1 MAEDLT
7 VPAGLTDYLVILWMN
22 TPLDYDASF
31 PVDFQFLADSHN
43 GILDKF
49 TPFSYVEAI
58 QIKSNADCITDALK
72 KCRYNWNLIETSDTP
87 FPGAMAG
94 NKYIL
99 SNRGIRRIK
108 TYLSKS
114 ALPNKASLLNDCKRL
129 EELRKTFRESPV
141 TDTIAA
147 IVTPYP
153 ADDVRRNFALPK
165 SPLKG
170 IEFLYIS
177 AISRK
182 NFIKSCGG
190 FNSDLA
196 RAVARELRTPR
207 KEKSWVLTMI
217 EGLLNSYLAPYLLF
231 GEPSAGIT
239 PAPDAADATA
249 EETPAT
255 DTGETVEA
263 EPGAAAEFAAALA
276 DAGFTEVKG
285 EHLRND
291 RNGGEPVEMKPPT
304 KKLLI
309 EILPYISEV
318 KRKKAT
324 SDRWS
329 RPDAVSSGIQSG
341 RCESIVLEREG
352 VQYMIIY
359 VKCEI
364 DRKEKYRFGV
374 RIHERTKSGKM
385 KPYTYQFFK

>member
-129 EELRKTFRESPV
+129 EELRKTFRETPV

-190 FNSDLA
+190 VNSDLA

-217 EGLLNSYLAPYLLF
+217 EGLLDSYLAPYLLF

-255 DTGETVEA
+255 DTAETVEA
-263 EPGAAAEFAAALA
+263 EPGAAAVAYPDGLEVIEENKGGAL
-276 DAGFTEVKG
+276 DAGFLKEV
-285 EHLRND
+285 
-291 RNGGEPVEMKPPT
+291 
-304 KKLLI
+304 
-309 EILPYISEV
+309 LPN
-318 KRKKAT
+318 
-324 SDRWS
+324 
-329 RPDAVSSGIQSG
+329 
-341 RCESIVLEREG
+341 
-352 VQYMIIY
+352 VQYIHGKETDRPERWEHPSQITHRERHPWTVFEWEGIRY
-359 VKCEI
+359 RAWKEEYPKKKYAVKWEI
-364 DRKEKYRFGV
+364 QEQGDSPNWVFD
-374 RIHERTKSGKM
+374 
-385 KPYTYQFFK
+385 FKNEG

>member
-7 VPAGLTDYLVILWMN
+7 VPAGLTDYLVILWMDA
-22 TPLDYDASF
+22 TLDYDASF
-31 PVDFQFLADSHN
+31 PVDFQFVADAYN
-43 GILDKF
+43 GILDNF
-49 TPFSYVEAI
+49 DFPFPTVEAI

-72 KCRYNWNLIETSDTP
+72 SCRNNWNLIETSDRP
-87 FPGAMAG
+87 FPVAMAR
-94 NKYIL
+94 NNHIL

-129 EELRKTFRESPV
+129 EELRKTFRETPV

-153 ADDVRRNFALPK
+153 ADDVRRNFALPN
-165 SPLKG
+165 PLEG

-207 KEKSWVLTMI
+207 GEKSWVLTEI
-217 EGLLNSYLAPYLLF
+217 ERLLNSYLAPYLLF
-231 GEPSAGIT
+231 GEHSAGIT

-255 DTGETVEA
+255 DTAETVEA
-263 EPGAAAEFAAALA
+263 EPGAAAVAYPDGLEVIEENKGGAL
-276 DAGFTEVKG
+276 DAGFLKEV
-285 EHLRND
+285 
-291 RNGGEPVEMKPPT
+291 
-304 KKLLI
+304 
-309 EILPYISEV
+309 LPN
-318 KRKKAT
+318 
-324 SDRWS
+324 
-329 RPDAVSSGIQSG
+329 
-341 RCESIVLEREG
+341 
-352 VQYMIIY
+352 VQYIHGQETDRPERWEHPCQITHRERLPWTVFEWEGIRY
-359 VKCEI
+359 RAWKEEYPKKRYAVKWEI
-364 DRKEKYRFGV
+364 QEQEKLPNRVF
-374 RIHERTKSGKM
+374 E
-385 KPYTYQFFK
+385 FKNEG

>member
-22 TPLDYDASF
+22 APLDYDASF
-31 PVDFQFLADSHN
+31 PVDFQFLVDSHN
-43 GILDKF
+43 CTSEKIF
-49 TPFSYVEAI
+49 TPFPTIDAI
-58 QIKSNADCITDALK
+58 QIKS
-72 KCRYNWNLIETSDTP
+72 RYDFISDTLKDIREIWRLEEVSYNSLS
-87 FPGAMAG
+87 FC

-99 SNRGIRRIK
+99 TDRGIRRIK

-129 EELRKTFRESPV
+129 EELRKTFRETPV

-153 ADDVRRNFALPK
+153 TDDVRRNFALPN

-170 IEFLYIS
+170 IDILYIS
-177 AISRK
+177 AISQD

-190 FNSDLA
+190 
-196 RAVARELRTPR
+196 
-207 KEKSWVLTMI
+207 
-217 EGLLNSYLAPYLLF
+217 LNSRFAQDVAHKISAPKEYKSDILTSIGKNLERKLAPYLLF

-249 EETPAT
+249 AKMPAT

-309 EILPYISEV
+309 DILPYISEV

-341 RCESIVLEREG
+341 RCENIVLEREG

-374 RIHERTKSGKM
+374 RIHERAKSGKM
-385 KPYTYQFFK
+385 KSYTYQFFK